1 MAHVGMKY
9 PVAAP
14 WNGDGT
20 YGKGFVIG
28 KAINFTGTPNK
39 NEVEL
44 YADDGVAETD
54 KSLKDMGTSMNV
66 DDMTLKVQSDLLG
79 HHYVEAV
86 EGGSETAKPEEM
98 EIGTDDVAP
107 YFGVGFYKRRRKNNV
122 TTFTV
127 IWLYKVQHG
136 EPTEN
141 AETKG
146 DTTNFQTPTIEGKAY
161 PDEVA
166 TSDGKKG
173 MSIGKR
179 LVFKTE
185 AEAIAFLNKQAGI
198 EPAAKMAL
206 KTAAVAKMKA

>member
-1 MAHVGMKY
+1 MAHIGMKY

-14 WNGDGT
+14 WKEGNAYEG
-20 YGKGFVIG
+20 GFAIG

-54 KSLKDMGTSMNV
+54 KSLKDWGTSLNV
-66 DDMTLKVQSDLLG
+66 DDLSLKVQADLLG
-79 HHYVEAV
+79 HTYTEAV
-86 EGGSETAKPEEM
+86 EATDGGETTPEGI
-98 EIGTDDVAP
+98 EIGSDDVAP

-122 TTFTV
+122 TSFTV

-146 DTTNFQTPTIEGKAY
+146 ESVNFQTATIEGKAY
-161 PDEVA
+161 PVEI
-166 TSDGKKG
+166 TENGKTK
-173 MSIGKR
+173 MSIGKK
-179 LVFKTE
+179 LLFSTE
-185 AEAIAFLNKQAGI
+185 AEAKAWLNKQAGI
-198 EPAAKMAL
+198 
-206 KTAAVAKMKA
+206 TAVSA